1 MVFPQWLNAIGVR
14 PGGTAPMVV
23 RPGGTA
29 PVRSP
34 PVPVVRSSLTTSTSP
49 ASPPVDL
56 VRGTTIAA
64 HIFQGTQLPW
74 RVMEQQQSSVQSI
87 LAAQASTPAQTSIC
101 PPTRREKM
109 GALQRAMLP
118 PPATGRPGAR
128 GATVATTGA
137 ATDEQPAKAPSAKL
151 GRKERQYSEEQV
163 RAAAR
168 RLVASARR
176 GKSMRAAEAARLEG
190 APSMRSVLS
199 GLMTRVWAVRE
210 GPTCLVDKWLA
221 RDDLIAA
228 WCAPRADQPSP
239 PRAAAA
245 DASPAPVLALPGC
258 AAASREP
265 CHR

>member
-1 MVFPQWLNAIGVR
+1 
-14 PGGTAPMVV
+14 
-23 RPGGTA
+23 
-29 PVRSP
+29 
-34 PVPVVRSSLTTSTSP
+34 
-49 ASPPVDL
+49 
-56 VRGTTIAA
+56 
-64 HIFQGTQLPW
+64 
-74 RVMEQQQSSVQSI
+74 
-87 LAAQASTPAQTSIC
+87 
-101 PPTRREKM
+101 M

-228 WCAPRADQPSP
+228 WCAPRADPPSP

>member
-109 GALQRAMLP
+109 GAAASRDREAGRERCDRRDDRRGHRRA
-118 PPATGRPGAR
+118 AYKGAVCQAGQEGAPVRR
-128 GATVATTGA
+128 G
-137 ATDEQPAKAPSAKL
+137 D
-151 GRKERQYSEEQV
+151 QV
-163 RAAAR
+163 RAPGS
-168 RLVASARR
+168 VAS
-176 GKSMRAAEAARLEG
+176 RA
-190 APSMRSVLS
+190 
-199 GLMTRVWAVRE
+199 
-210 GPTCLVDKWLA
+210 
-221 RDDLIAA
+221 
-228 WCAPRADQPSP
+228 
-239 PRAAAA
+239 
-245 DASPAPVLALPGC
+245 
-258 AAASREP
+258 
-265 CHR
+265 